1 MGHEETTWHGAGCE
15 EPRAPR
21 AHVEPRRG
29 ERPQPRACRDRRG
42 HCSSLGLSPAW
53 KRQST
58 VIIVINCFISHTTF
72 YLPDSPAARK
82 GRCLSGAGRGRVRG
96 TTAPT
101 HPCTLPLLSFLP
113 RDLGCKRHP
122 RAGAVLPNTHKS
134 SLCPSSPIWSQ
145 QTGPQAPAPPPWDLT
160 ALGCRRRSRGRRWLK
175 RPPQICQPAPKP
187 PTQSLCRDHT
197 QAPSPARSDSVPP
210 LHEFSLSALQ
220 CDSSRSWAQTRGGYG
235 LPGMHPPSRGPQELS
250 TTAPTMETRSCS
262 VGSQELQI
270 GSPRGREPQI
280 LLSLWA
286 TESSH
291 GPPKFSWGHLQS
303 TCWC

>member
-1 MGHEETTWHGAGCE
+1 MSG
-15 EPRAPR
+15 APR
-21 AHVEPRRG
+21 
-29 ERPQPRACRDRRG
+29 RPPT
-42 HCSSLGLSPAW
+42 PA
-53 KRQST
+53 
-58 VIIVINCFISHTTF
+58 
-72 YLPDSPAARK
+72 P
-82 GRCLSGAGRGRVRG
+82 
-96 TTAPT
+96 
-101 HPCTLPLLSFLP
+101 
-113 RDLGCKRHP
+113 
-122 RAGAVLPNTHKS
+122 
-134 SLCPSSPIWSQ
+134 CPSSPSSQGIWDARDTPGLGLCSP
-145 QTGPQAPAPPPWDLT
+145 THTSPRSAPPAPSGHSKQVPKPLAPPPWDLM

-175 RPPQICQPAPKP
+175 RPPQEICQPAPKP

-235 LPGMHPPSRGPQELS
+235 FPGMHPPSRGPQELS
-250 TTAPTMETRSCS
+250 TTTPTMETRSCS
-262 VGSQELQI
+262 VGSQELQT

-286 TESSH
+286 TKSSH